1 MINEKNIAFYTHNDK
16 RICND
21 YLFLNYT
28 ISNVYVKLAKNLEDL
43 GFKVHTLDVYVSEN
57 IDPEIC
63 IFLDIP
69 PDNIS
74 QIINTS
80 KTISIVMLREADMIL
95 KRNYD
100 QNRHDEFDFILTW
113 KSKLIDNKKY
123 FFFPSTKFNIS
134 NKVNVDDYLNRKLC
148 SLINSNIK
156 SSIYGELY
164 SKRLEIIKWFEK
176 HHLDDF
182 DLFGFGWNKRIISL
196 FGRTIFKTKIFAP
209 KRLSYKG
216 VVDNKFD
223 TLKQYKFA
231 ICFEN
236 TNNIEDYISEKI
248 FDCFLAGVVP
258 IYWGDPNIKSNIP
271 SNCFIDFRNFK
282 TYDEMYKFIKNMPN
296 NTYLRYIENINN
308 YLDREMAQK
317 FSLDNWFKSIESMV
331 LLCTRRLK

>member
-100 QNRHDEFDFILTW
+100 Q
-113 KSKLIDNKKY
+113 
-123 FFFPSTKFNIS
+123 
-134 NKVNVDDYLNRKLC
+134 
-148 SLINSNIK
+148 
-156 SSIYGELY
+156 
-164 SKRLEIIKWFEK
+164 
-176 HHLDDF
+176 
-182 DLFGFGWNKRIISL
+182 
-196 FGRTIFKTKIFAP
+196 TI
-209 KRLSYKG
+209 
-216 VVDNKFD
+216 
-223 TLKQYKFA
+223 
-231 ICFEN
+231 
-236 TNNIEDYISEKI
+236 
-248 FDCFLAGVVP
+248 
-258 IYWGDPNIKSNIP
+258 
-271 SNCFIDFRNFK
+271 
-282 TYDEMYKFIKNMPN
+282 
-296 NTYLRYIENINN
+296 
-308 YLDREMAQK
+308 
-317 FSLDNWFKSIESMV
+317 
-331 LLCTRRLK
+331 